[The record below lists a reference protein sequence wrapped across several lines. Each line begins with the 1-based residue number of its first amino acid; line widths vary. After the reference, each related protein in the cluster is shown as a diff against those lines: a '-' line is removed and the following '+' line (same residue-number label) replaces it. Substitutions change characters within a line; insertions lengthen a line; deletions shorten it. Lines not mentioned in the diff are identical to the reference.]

1 MKMDMNKKSKLGL
14 VDENQFSGSINYS
27 FPLSKISWL
36 KVGGPVDILFRPK
49 NLDNLSRF
57 LSLIPGEVNV
67 MPIGACSNLLVR
79 DGGLSGV
86 AVKLG
91 GSFSEIEI
99 KNNQVKLGAG
109 NLSSRV
115 AVNLSELGYDLSFL
129 RTIPGTIGGA
139 IAMNAGCYG
148 NYIGDYVRSV
158 EGVDKSGKIIRLSKE
173 NLQFKYRCSR
183 LPNGFI
189 VTSAILKPKIEKKEV
204 IEAKMREMVSKREET
219 QPIKKATCG
228 STFKNPD
235 GKSSLMLEDSI
246 DFKAWSLIDRA
257 GLRGKKMGKA
267 MVSEKHPNFLIN
279 LGGATSEEME
289 SLGEYVRKSV
299 YEKFK
304 VSLDWEVIR
313 VGRK

>member
-1 MKMDMNKKSKLGL
+1 MNTMIKAAI

-49 NLDNLSRF
+49 NLDDLSRF
-57 LSLIPGEVNV
+57 LSLTPVEVNV

-99 KNNQVKLGAG
+99 NNNQVKLGAG
-109 NLSSRV
+109 NFSSKV

-148 NYIGDYVRSV
+148 NYIGDYVQSI
-158 EGVDKSGKIIRLSKE
+158 EGCL
-173 NLQFKYRCSR
+173 LY
-183 LPNGFI
+183 
-189 VTSAILKPKIEKKEV
+189 TSDAADE
-204 IEAKMREMVSKREET
+204 
-219 QPIKKATCG
+219 
-228 STFKNPD
+228 
-235 GKSSLMLEDSI
+235 
-246 DFKAWSLIDRA
+246 
-257 GLRGKKMGKA
+257 
-267 MVSEKHPNFLIN
+267 
-279 LGGATSEEME
+279 
-289 SLGEYVRKSV
+289 
-299 YEKFK
+299 
-304 VSLDWEVIR
+304 
-313 VGRK
+313 

>member
-1 MKMDMNKKSKLGL
+1 MKMDMNKKSKLGF

-49 NLDNLSRF
+49 NLDDLSRF
-57 LSLIPGEVNV
+57 LSLIPDEVSI

-99 KNNQVKLGAG
+99 KNNEVKLGAG
-109 NLSSRV
+109 NFSAKV

-148 NYIGDYVRSV
+148 NYIGDYVLSV
-158 EGVDKSGKIIRLSKE
+158 EGVNKSGKIIRLSKE

-183 LPNGFI
+183 LPNDFI
-189 VTSAILKPKIEKKEV
+189 VTSAILKPKIEKKGT
-204 IEAKMREMVSKREET
+204 IEAKMKEMVSKREET

-235 GKSSLMLEDSI
+235 GKSSLMLEESI
-246 DFKAWSLIDRA
+246 ELKAWSLIDRA
-257 GLRGKKMGKA
+257 GLRGKQMGKA
-267 MVSEKHPNFLIN
+267 MVSKKHPNFLIN

-289 SLGEYVRKSV
+289 ALGEYVRKSV

>member
-1 MKMDMNKKSKLGL
+1 MDMNKKSKLGF
-14 VDENQFSGSINYS
+14 VDENQFSGSVNYS

-49 NLDNLSRF
+49 NLDDLSRF
-57 LSLIPGEVNV
+57 RSLIPAKVNV

-79 DGGLSGV
+79 DGGLPGV

-99 KNNQVKLGAG
+99 NNNQVKLGAG
-109 NLSSRV
+109 NFSSKV

-148 NYIGDYVRSV
+148 NYIGDYVQSI
-158 EGVDKSGKIIRLSKE
+158 EGVNKSGKIIRLSKE

-183 LPNGFI
+183 LPNDFI
-189 VTSAILKPKIEKKEV
+189 VTSAILKPKIEEKGA
-204 IEAKMREMVSKREET
+204 IEAKLKEMLSKREET

-257 GLRGKKMGKA
+257 GLRGKQLGKA
-267 MVSEKHPNFLIN
+267 MVSKKHPNFMIN
-279 LGGATSEEME
+279 LGGATAEEME

-299 YEKFK
+299 YKKFK

-313 VGRK
+313 VGRN

>member
-1 MKMDMNKKSKLGL
+1 M
-14 VDENQFSGSINYS
+14 
-27 FPLSKISWL
+27 
-36 KVGGPVDILFRPK
+36 
-49 NLDNLSRF
+49 
-57 LSLIPGEVNV
+57 
-67 MPIGACSNLLVR
+67 
-79 DGGLSGV
+79 
-86 AVKLG
+86 
-91 GSFSEIEI
+91 
-99 KNNQVKLGAG
+99 
-109 NLSSRV
+109 
-115 AVNLSELGYDLSFL
+115 
-129 RTIPGTIGGA
+129 
-139 IAMNAGCYG
+139 
-148 NYIGDYVRSV
+148 
-158 EGVDKSGKIIRLSKE
+158 SKE
-173 NLQFKYRCSR
+173 NLKFKYRCSR

-189 VTSAILKPKIEKKEV
+189 VTSAILKPKIEKKGA
-204 IEAKMREMVSKREET
+204 IEAKMKEMVSKREET

-267 MVSEKHPNFLIN
+267 MVSKKHPNFLIN

>member
-1 MKMDMNKKSKLGL
+1 MSKLAF
-14 VDENQFSGSINYS
+14 VNQNKFLGSINYS

-36 KVGGPVDILFRPK
+36 KVGGPVDVLFRPK
-49 NLDNLSRF
+49 NLEDLSRF
-57 LSLIPGEVNV
+57 LFLAPHEVNI

-91 GSFSEIEI
+91 GNFAEIEL
-99 KNNQVKLGAG
+99 KDNQVKLGAG
-109 NLSSRV
+109 NFSSKV
-115 AVNLSELGYDLSFL
+115 AVSLSQKGYDLSFL

-148 NYIGDYVRSV
+148 NYIGDYVESI
-158 EGVDKSGKIIRLSKE
+158 EGVNKSGKIIQVSKE
-173 NLQFKYRCSR
+173 NLQFKYRSNI
-183 LPNGFI
+183 LPKDLIITSVI
-189 VTSAILKPKIEKKEV
+189 VRPKIEKKSV
-204 IEAKMREMVSKREET
+204 IEKKMKEMLSKREET

-235 GKSSLMLEDSI
+235 GKSSRLMEDSI
-246 DFKAWSLIDRA
+246 NLKAWNLIDRA
-257 GLRGKKMGKA
+257 GLRGKKLGRA
-267 MVSEKHPNFLIN
+267 MVSDQHPNFLLN
-279 LGGATSEEME
+279 LGGATAQEME
-289 SLGEYVRKSV
+289 SLGEYIRKSV
-299 YEKFK
+299 YKKYK

>member
-1 MKMDMNKKSKLGL
+1 MNMNKKSKLSF
-14 VDENQFSGSINYS
+14 VDENQFLGSINYS

-49 NLDNLSRF
+49 NLDDLSRF
-57 LSLIPGEVNV
+57 LSLKPVEVNV

-99 KNNQVKLGAG
+99 KNNEVKIGAG
-109 NLSSRV
+109 NLSSKV
-115 AVNLSELGYDLSFL
+115 AVNLSEQGYDLSFL

-148 NYIGDYVRSV
+148 NYIGDYVRSI
-158 EGVDKSGKIIRLSKE
+158 EGVDRSGKIIRLSKE
-173 NLQFKYRCSR
+173 NIQFAYRCSR
-183 LPNGFI
+183 LPNDFI
-189 VTSAILKPKIEKKEV
+189 VTSAILTPKIEEKGA
-204 IEAKMREMVSKREET
+204 IEAKMIEMLSKREET

-235 GKSSLMLEDSI
+235 GKSSLMLDDSI

-257 GLRGKKMGKA
+257 GLRGKQIGKA
-267 MVSEKHPNFLIN
+267 MVSKKHPNFLIN
-279 LGGATSEEME
+279 LGGATSKEME

>member
-1 MKMDMNKKSKLGL
+1 MDMNKKSKLGFI
-14 VDENQFSGSINYS
+14 DENQFSGSINYS

-49 NLDNLSRF
+49 NLDDLSRF
-57 LSLIPGEVNV
+57 LSLIPVDLNV

-79 DGGLSGV
+79 DGGLPGV
-86 AVKLG
+86 AIKLG
-91 GSFSEIEI
+91 RSFSEIEI
-99 KNNQVKLGAG
+99 KNNEVKLGAG
-109 NLSSRV
+109 NFSSKV

-148 NYIGDYVRSV
+148 NYIGDYVRSI
-158 EGVDKSGKIIRLSKE
+158 EGVNKSGKIIRLSEE
-173 NLQFKYRCSR
+173 NIQFKYRCSS
-183 LPNGFI
+183 LPNDFI
-189 VTSAILKPKIEKKEV
+189 VTSAILKPKIEEKGV
-204 IEAKMREMVSKREET
+204 IEAKMKEMLSKREET

-235 GKSSLMLEDSI
+235 GKSSLILEDSI

-267 MVSEKHPNFLIN
+267 MVSKKHPNFLIN

>member
-1 MKMDMNKKSKLGL
+1 M
-14 VDENQFSGSINYS
+14 SG
-27 FPLSKISWL
+27 
-36 KVGGPVDILFRPK
+36 
-49 NLDNLSRF
+49 
-57 LSLIPGEVNV
+57 
-67 MPIGACSNLLVR
+67 
-79 DGGLSGV
+79 
-86 AVKLG
+86 
-91 GSFSEIEI
+91 EII
-99 KNNQVKLGAG
+99 Q
-109 NLSSRV
+109 
-115 AVNLSELGYDLSFL
+115 
-129 RTIPGTIGGA
+129 
-139 IAMNAGCYG
+139 
-148 NYIGDYVRSV
+148 
-158 EGVDKSGKIIRLSKE
+158 LSKE

-183 LPNGFI
+183 LPNDFI
-189 VTSAILKPKIEKKEV
+189 VTSAILKPKIEKKGA
-204 IEAKMREMVSKREET
+204 IEAKMKEMLSKREET

-235 GKSSLMLEDSI
+235 GKSSLMLEDSL

-267 MVSEKHPNFLIN
+267 MVSKKHPNFLIN

>member
-1 MKMDMNKKSKLGL
+1 MKMDMNKKSKLGF

-49 NLDNLSRF
+49 NLDDLSRF
-57 LSLIPGEVNV
+57 LSLIPVEVNV

-109 NLSSRV
+109 NFSSKV

-148 NYIGDYVRSV
+148 NYIGDYVRSI

-183 LPNGFI
+183 LPNDFI
-189 VTSAILKPKIEKKEV
+189 VTSAILKPKIEKKGA
-204 IEAKMREMVSKREET
+204 IEAKMKEMLSKREET
-219 QPIKKATCG
+219 QPTKKATCG

-235 GKSSLMLEDSI
+235 GKSSLMLEEAI
-246 DFKAWSLIDRA
+246 ELKAWSLIDRA
-257 GLRGKKMGKA
+257 GLRGKQMGKA
-267 MVSEKHPNFLIN
+267 MVSKKHPNFLIN

>member
-1 MKMDMNKKSKLGL
+1 MDMNKKSKLSF

-49 NLDNLSRF
+49 NLDYLSRF
-57 LSLIPGEVNV
+57 LSLIPGEVDV

-91 GSFSEIEI
+91 RSFSEIEI
-99 KNNQVKLGAG
+99 KNNEVKLGAG
-109 NLSSRV
+109 NLSSKV

-148 NYIGDYVRSV
+148 NYIGDYIRSV

-173 NLQFKYRCSR
+173 NLKFKYRYSR

-189 VTSAILKPKIEKKEV
+189 VTSAILKPKIEKKGA
-204 IEAKMREMVSKREET
+204 IEAKMKEMVSKRQET

-257 GLRGKKMGKA
+257 GLRGKKMGNA
-267 MVSEKHPNFLIN
+267 MVSKKHPNFLIN